1 MFIIQSKIKYF
12 NSINGWRIESV
23 QQEPSE
29 IPAAPPAEAF
39 APATD
44 LKSEDHD
51 DLPF

>member
-1 MFIIQSKIKYF
+1 MDGELKLF
-12 NSINGWRIESV
+12 NKNLV
-23 QQEPSE
+23 E